1 MAARGTGGG
10 GLAGRLAG
18 DGKQD
23 LLATKRD
30 RKITEMKRRLREI
43 HLGAQREGEAPAER
57 IEARAELRRWCSG
70 GGAVVREERRGGAQ
84 DRVEVLPVLYRA
96 KGEGGRA

>member
-30 RKITEMKRRLREI
+30 RKITEMKRRLRE
-43 HLGAQREGEAPAER
+43 
-57 IEARAELRRWCSG
+57 
-70 GGAVVREERRGGAQ
+70 
-84 DRVEVLPVLYRA
+84 
-96 KGEGGRA
+96 